1 MEQEIFRGGFQ
12 NRDVGLSQFGD
23 DFGPEYGMDFAILA
37 TPTPGFEDAEGRNR
51 LLQDKMVGS
60 LAHHILMR
68 AEGAE
73 HVEVFVKNG
82 ILFLQGPVHSDV
94 VKSEIE
100 DQLRELPGL
109 SKIINVLTVR

>member
-1 MEQEIFRGGFQ
+1 MDQPVLRGGFQ
-12 NRDVGLSQFGD
+12 NRDVGLSQFGE

-37 TPTPGFEDAEGRNR
+37 TPTPGFEDTEGRNR

-68 AEGAE
+68 ADGAE

-82 ILFLQGPVHSDV
+82 ILFLQGPVHNEEIKSD
-94 VKSEIE
+94 IE
-100 DQLRELPGL
+100 EQLKELPGL
-109 SKIINVLTVR
+109 GKIINVLTVR